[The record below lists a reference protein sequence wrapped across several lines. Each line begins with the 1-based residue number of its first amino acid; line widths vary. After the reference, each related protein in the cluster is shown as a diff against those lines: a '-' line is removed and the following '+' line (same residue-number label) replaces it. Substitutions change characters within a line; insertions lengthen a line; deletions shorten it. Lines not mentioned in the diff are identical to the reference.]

1 MNDPKTNREKLAQ
14 LVADYDWL
22 EAHCRKQPDLA
33 RHAGHLRLAAAL
45 ARNVVGGS
53 LEGRPDAPLHI
64 AVVGGAG
71 SGKSTVANFLVG
83 SAVAE
88 ANPQAGYTRHPI
100 AFAFAPPAA
109 WPSHFGF
116 LGPLRKLADAAP
128 SNLDEDVY
136 QVRPV
141 TAASSDDPLAD
152 DVVWDCPDMT
162 TWASTGYVSRLIEV
176 AALADVIV
184 YVASDERY
192 NDEVPT
198 QFLQLLV
205 KAGKA
210 VIVVLTKMREA
221 DAPALAEHFRQEVL
235 AKINEGG
242 AIPPIPVVAIPN
254 LPPAERDDPAKA
266 GAKWR
271 VQLLNQLLVLCPS
284 AKDARART
292 VRNAVRYLEA
302 SADGLLDVARKDLA
316 QLEAWKAAVANGQR
330 TFEERYAREYLV
342 GEPFRRFDQSRRQ
355 LMELLEPTGP
365 AEYVGKAF
373 ALLRMPFSLAW
384 DFLAR
389 LNRRAEMPNLPEGTV
404 LANALTGWLEGLQA
418 EGLRRADGGNLW
430 KETIRA
436 FDGGLKQQGLDRF
449 ATLARQFEQAEGNE
463 LEKAGRKLTESLAAN
478 PTLLA
483 GIRYGKIAVD
493 VAAVVAVVWWT
504 WIPSWY
510 HVLLLPVAA
519 AASHTLAELAIRWRV
534 ETVRAAAR
542 RQRES
547 LLRATVSAPLAKW
560 LDDVPA
566 TDGSTVDRLQQALRR
581 VPENL
586 ASLAAAIAP
595 ANPA

>member
-1 MNDPKTNREKLAQ
+1 MNDPKPNREKLAQ

-22 EAHCRKQPDLA
+22 EAHCRQRPDLA

-45 ARNVVGGS
+45 ARNVIGGS

-83 SAVAE
+83 SVVAE

-109 WPSHFGF
+109 WPAHLGF
-116 LGPLRKLADAAP
+116 LGPLRKLADAQP

-141 TAASSDDPLAD
+141 VAASTDDPLAD
-152 DVVWDCPDMT
+152 DIVWDCPDMT

-210 VIVVLTKMREA
+210 VVVVLTKMREA
-221 DAPALAEHFRQEVL
+221 DAPALAEHFRKEVL
-235 AKINEGG
+235 AKIHDSGE
-242 AIPPIPVVAIPN
+242 IPPIPVVSIPN
-254 LPPAERDDPAKA
+254 LPLDELNDPAKA

-271 VQLLNQLLVLCPS
+271 VQLLNQLLVLCPT
-284 AKDARART
+284 ARDARART
-292 VRNAVRYLEA
+292 LRNAVRYLEA
-302 SADGLLDVARKDLA
+302 SADNLLEVARKDLA
-316 QLEAWKAAVANGQR
+316 ELEAWKASVANGRR
-330 TFEERYAREYLV
+330 TFEERYTREYLV

-373 ALLRMPFSLAW
+373 AFLRMPFSLAW
-384 DFLAR
+384 DFLAG
-389 LNRRAEMPNLPEGTV
+389 LGRRTEMPNLPEATV
-404 LANALTGWLEGLQA
+404 LSNALTGWLEGLQA
-418 EGLRRADGGNLW
+418 ESLRRADGGNLW
-430 KETIRA
+430 KESARA
-436 FDGGLKQQGLDRF
+436 FDAGLKQQGLDRF
-449 ATLARQFEQAEGNE
+449 QVLARRFEGQEGDE
-463 LEKAGRKLTESLAAN
+463 LERAGRKLTESLSAN
-478 PTLLA
+478 PPLLA
-483 GIRYGKIAVD
+483 GLRYGKVAVD
-493 VAAVVAVVWWT
+493 CAAVAALVWWT
-504 WIPSWY
+504 WIPNWY
-510 HVLLLPVAA
+510 HLLLLPVAA
-519 AASHTLAELAIRWRV
+519 AASQTVAELAIRWRV
-534 ETVRAAAR
+534 ETVRSSAR

-547 LLRATVSAPLAKW
+547 LLREQIAAPLAQW

-566 TDGSTVDRLQQALRR
+566 SGGTSVERLQQVLRR

-586 ASLAAAIAP
+586 QALATTVTP
-595 ANPA
+595 ATSA

>member
-1 MNDPKTNREKLAQ
+1 MNDPKSNRETLAQ

-22 EAHCRKQPDLA
+22 EAHCRKQPDLS

-53 LEGRPDAPLHI
+53 IEGRPDTPLHI

-100 AFAFAPPAA
+100 AFAFAPPTA
-109 WPSHFGF
+109 WPSHLGF
-116 LGPLRKLADAAP
+116 LGPLRKLTETRP

-141 TAASSDDPLAD
+141 TAATPDDPLAD

-221 DAPALAEHFRQEVL
+221 DAPALAEHFRKEVL
-235 AKINEGG
+235 AKIHDDGT
-242 AIPPIPVVAIPN
+242 IPPIPVVAIPN
-254 LPPAERDDPAKA
+254 LPPAERDDPAKT

-271 VQLLNQLLVLCPS
+271 VQLVNQLLVLCPT

-292 VRNAVRYLEA
+292 LRNAVRYLEA
-302 SADGLLDVARKDLA
+302 SSDSLLDVARKDLV
-316 QLEAWKAAVANGQR
+316 QLEGWKAAVSQGQH
-330 TFEERYAREYLV
+330 TFEERYVREYLV
-342 GEPFRRFDQSRRQ
+342 GEPFRRFDLARRQ
-355 LMELLEPTGP
+355 LMEQLAPTGP
-365 AEYVGKAF
+365 AEFLGKGF
-373 ALLRMPFSLAW
+373 AYLRLPFSLAW
-384 DFLAR
+384 DFVAGLG
-389 LNRRAEMPNLPEGTV
+389 RRADMPNLPEATV
-404 LANALTGWLEGLQA
+404 LANAWTGWLEGLQA
-418 EGLRRADGGNLW
+418 ECLRRADGGGVW
-430 KETIRA
+430 KDSVHA
-436 FDGGLKQQGLDRF
+436 FESGLKQQGRDRF
-449 ATLARQFEQAEGNE
+449 AVLARQFEQTEGDE
-463 LEKAGRKLTESLAAN
+463 LEQAGRKLTESLAAN
-478 PTLLA
+478 PSMLGTL
-483 GIRYGKIAVD
+483 RYGKLAVD
-493 VAAVVAVVWWT
+493 VTAVAAVVWWT
-504 WIPSWY
+504 WVPSWY

-519 AASHTLAELAIRWRV
+519 AASHLVAELAIRWRV
-534 ETVRAAAR
+534 ELVRGAAR
-542 RQRES
+542 RRRES
-547 LLRATVSAPLAKW
+547 RLREQVAAPLARW
-560 LDDVPA
+560 LDELPA
-566 TDGSTVDRLQQALRR
+566 TGGSSVERLQLVLRR

-586 ASLAAAIAP
+586 KALAAAVSP
-595 ANPA
+595 ANPV